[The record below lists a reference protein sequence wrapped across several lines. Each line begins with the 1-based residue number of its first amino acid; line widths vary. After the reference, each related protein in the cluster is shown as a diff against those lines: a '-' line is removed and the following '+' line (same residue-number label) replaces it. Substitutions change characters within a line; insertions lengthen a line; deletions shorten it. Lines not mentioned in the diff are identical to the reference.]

1 MQMFR
6 IIVQIAYGTLC
17 AVMLAV
23 YARDIRVPNDSS
35 WFEIDFII
43 FLVISLISLVSFMSK
58 RVEKYVVLA
67 VCSGCLLVIG
77 LCSLVDVVVRV
88 TDNQD
93 HYVPSGSELL
103 LHFVFVVVPL
113 AMLIVAI
120 GRCKVK
126 LA

>member
-6 IIVQIAYGTLC
+6 LIVQIAYGTLC
-17 AVMLAV
+17 AVMLAA
-23 YARDIRVPNDSS
+23 YARDIRIPNDSS

-43 FLVISLISLVSFMSK
+43 FLVLSLSSLVSFLSK

-77 LCSLVDVVVRV
+77 LWSLVDVVVRV
-88 TDNQD
+88 ANNQD
-93 HYVPSGSELL
+93 DYVPSGSELL

-120 GRCKVK
+120 GRYKVK